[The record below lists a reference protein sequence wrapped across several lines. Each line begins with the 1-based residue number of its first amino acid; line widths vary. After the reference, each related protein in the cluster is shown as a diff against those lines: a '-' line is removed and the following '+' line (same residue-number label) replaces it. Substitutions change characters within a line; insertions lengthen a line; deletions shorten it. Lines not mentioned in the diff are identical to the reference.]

1 MSRRGDRIV
10 SRNQDER
17 DLALWADA
25 TLAPL
30 RRQSADVDVARL
42 VMNRIV
48 ASRPQPVASILPV
61 RWHRPAWA
69 MTLLLGCAAVVL
81 LTTTAV
87 VMVTNGDEGARA
99 AMTLA
104 AAAGTLLMQ
113 GVTAAAGV
121 MKGLLEAAFAVGRGG
136 WTVVDVA
143 SPIVRAAGML
153 AAFCGAMS
161 IGFSAIVVSRAQR
174 HAPVVGRGSWT
185 RGSWLNLDGGIS

>member
-1 MSRRGDRIV
+1 MKRRET
-10 SRNQDER
+10 DENE
-17 DLALWADA
+17 LALWAES
-25 TLAPL
+25 TLARL
-30 RRQSADVDVARL
+30 RRQQADVDVTGL
-42 VMNRIV
+42 VMRRIA
-48 ASRPQPVASILPV
+48 ASRPRPVTSILPV

-69 MTLLLGCAAVVL
+69 LTLLLGCAAVVL

-87 VMVTNGDEGARA
+87 VMVANGDEGARA

-104 AAAGTLLMQ
+104 AAAGTLLMR
-113 GVTAAAGV
+113 GVAAAAGV
-121 MKGLLEAAFAVGRGG
+121 VKGLLEAAFAVGRGG

-161 IGFSAIVVSRAQR
+161 IGLSAIVVSRAQR

-185 RGSWLNLDGGIS
+185 RGSWLSLNGGFS

>member
-1 MSRRGDRIV
+1 MNRRG
-10 SRNQDER
+10 NEEN
-17 DLALWADA
+17 DLALWAES

-30 RRQSADVDVARL
+30 RRQQADVDVTSH
-42 VMNRIV
+42 VMRRIA

-104 AAAGTLLMQ
+104 ATAGTLLVH
-113 GVTAAAGV
+113 GLAAAGGV

-174 HAPVVGRGSWT
+174 HAPVVARGSWT
-185 RGSWLNLDGGIS
+185 RGSWLTLDGGIS